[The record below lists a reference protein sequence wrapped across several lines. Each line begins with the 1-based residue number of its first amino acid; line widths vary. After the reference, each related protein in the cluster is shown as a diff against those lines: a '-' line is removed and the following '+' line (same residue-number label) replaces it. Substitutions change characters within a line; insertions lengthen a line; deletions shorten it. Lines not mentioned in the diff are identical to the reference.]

1 MKKKVDYRSTG
12 KQHEDK
18 IPWTS
23 LVAAEVARIKKSDI
37 SPDSLYYKNTFV
49 DYATSNCGFRQPII
63 SDEERIGSH
72 EEWLEGYRYF
82 CRQKVNTKGK
92 KVDRRQLKDY
102 NYNNSKFKI

>member
-1 MKKKVDYRSTG
+1 MKKVDYRSTG

-18 IPWTS
+18 VPWTT
-23 LVAAEVARIKKSDI
+23 LVAAEVARIKKGHI
-37 SPDSLYYKNTFV
+37 SRTSKYWKKNRV
-49 DYATSNCGFRQPII
+49 HDYATSNSGFRHPII
-63 SDEERIGSH
+63 SEEKKIGSH

-102 NYNNSKFKI
+102 NYNNSKSK